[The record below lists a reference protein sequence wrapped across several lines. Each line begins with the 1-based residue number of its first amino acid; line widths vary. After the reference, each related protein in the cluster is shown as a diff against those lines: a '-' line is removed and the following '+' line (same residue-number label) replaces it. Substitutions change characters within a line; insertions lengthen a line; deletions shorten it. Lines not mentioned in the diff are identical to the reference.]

1 MPLTDNQNK
10 YYEKQRERYISQKEF
25 CYNKNQKM
33 KFKFLKK
40 IIMVQNVNIILLLR
54 NQQKSLKVDLNAQ
67 VKIQK
72 NILAFQY
79 QLKKNMIILKQLHTK

>member
-10 YYEKQRERYISQKEF
+10 YYEKQKERYVSQKEF

-40 IIMVQNVNIILLLR
+40 IIMVQNVIIILLLR
-54 NQQKSLKVDLNAQ
+54 N
-67 VKIQK
+67 
-72 NILAFQY
+72 
-79 QLKKNMIILKQLHTK
+79 